1 MQWPWLAIG
10 GTLEQGNPCLPSA
23 AREIPGK
30 GPGRQSS
37 PPKGGLDERLLF
49 SRHIHPHLHQL
60 LISRAAG
67 EPDLVRSCT
76 WLAMT
81 PGPLC
86 CLQGTGALVVC
97 CSSML
102 LGQDLSFVS
111 LSTPLLPSVTL
122 DEDFVSH
129 PVWNSTTAAWS
140 WLSYCCLTFSLPAAF
155 KPPGWDVSG
164 TCGLPQVAKSLL
176 EST

>member
-1 MQWPWLAIG
+1 MAGDDSRSLVLFAGHWGTG
-10 GTLEQGNPCLPSA
+10 GV
-23 AREIPGK
+23 
-30 GPGRQSS
+30 
-37 PPKGGLDERLLF
+37 
-49 SRHIHPHLHQL
+49 L
-60 LISRAAG
+60 LINA
-67 EPDLVRSCT
+67 VRTS
-76 WLAMT
+76 
-81 PGPLC
+81 
-86 CLQGTGALVVC
+86 
-97 CSSML
+97 
-102 LGQDLSFVS
+102 SFVS